1 MTKRKVIIDTDTG
14 VDDALAIILLA
25 AEPDVEILAV
35 VSVFGNCTGERA
47 ADNARYV
54 LDTCGR
60 SDVPVYRGSDV
71 PVKQA
76 LRLNP
81 GIHGEDGFGNTGL
94 RPAVSVA
101 TEPSG
106 VDVVLALVRQHPG
119 EIDYLAIGPQ
129 TNLARAFESE
139 PDLLKKLRSTVIVGT
154 LGPALY
160 RDTEPWADRRFRVSR
175 DPNVTFD
182 IDAAEAVAAHEGD
195 VTWCGPYVTR
205 QALVPENFFLEIAE
219 STGYAPANLITKIS
233 ADYAGFYSRS
243 YPQPGNE
250 RVMGINDSMAVA
262 ALLRPD
268 LITASVQRP
277 LQTFQDPATGDRYL
291 AGVHPIEDETRPLHR
306 VVVDMNFDGVL
317 EMIGQALRSPLPWR

>member
-1 MTKRKVIIDTDTG
+1 MRKVVVDTDTG
-14 VDDALAIILLA
+14 VDDALALMLLA
-25 AEPDVEILAV
+25 ADPEVEILAV
-35 VSVFGNCTGERA
+35 ISVFGNCTGERA

-60 SDVPVYRGSDV
+60 TDVPVYRGSDV
-71 PVKQA
+71 PVKQE

-101 TEPSG
+101 TEPNG
-106 VDVVLALVRQHPG
+106 VDVLLELVAQHEG

-129 TNLARAFESE
+129 TNLARALEVE
-139 PDLLKKLRSTVIVGT
+139 PKLLEKLRSTTIVGT

-182 IDAAEAVAAHEGD
+182 IDAAEAVAGAVGD

-205 QALVPENFFLEIAE
+205 QALVPEDFFLEIAS
-219 STGYAPANLITKIS
+219 STGYAPAELITKIS

-243 YPQPGNE
+243 YPQPGDE

-268 LITASVQRP
+268 LVTASVMRP
-277 LQTFQDPATGDRYL
+277 LQTFADPQTGDRYL
-291 AGVHPIEDETRPLHR
+291 AGVHPARDEARPLHR
-306 VVVDMNFDGVL
+306 VVVDMDFDGVL
-317 EMIGQALRSPLPWR
+317 DMIGETLRRPLPWR